1 MPDFNGDGIITK
13 DEIVPTIQNYYSKQ
27 NMQQIL
33 NYVVNNNNINSQF
46 RTEINKRFEKLE
58 QMITGGVS
66 GGIYSKEEIDNK
78 LKSLS
83 VETVGYTLE
92 IIEDNQTEFDL
103 SELSIEGNLES
114 TVLFYNSTVRTDY
127 MINNKKLITEFEVP
141 LNAILILLVNEIKIP
156 EV

>member
-46 RTEINKRFEKLE
+46 RTEINQRFEKLE
-58 QMITGGVS
+58 QMIT

-83 VETVGYTLE
+83 IETVGYTLE
-92 IIEDNQTEFDL
+92 VIEDNQTEFDL
-103 SELSIEGNLES
+103 SALSIEGNLDS
-114 TVLFYNSTVRTDY
+114 TVLFYNSTIRTDY